1 MLSRSSEQNFFLNF
15 LFPAR
20 LPNATDASNASC
32 AMQAILCRTVCP
44 STAVCSCLAIA
55 LCCVYMVIQVLETF
69 VMVKCTTQCTQ
80 GNINCL
86 PTCDV
91 QAYITHGADEPSA

>member
-1 MLSRSSEQNFFLNF
+1 
-15 LFPAR
+15 
-20 LPNATDASNASC
+20 
-32 AMQAILCRTVCP
+32 MQAMLCRTVCP
-44 STAVCSCLAIA
+44 STAVCHCLAIT

-69 VMVKCTTQCTQ
+69 VMVKCTAQCTQ

-91 QAYITHGADEPSA
+91 QAYITHGADEPSAQENLLSHKVHTLIHHRIFLF

>member
-1 MLSRSSEQNFFLNF
+1 MC
-15 LFPAR
+15 
-20 LPNATDASNASC
+20 T
-32 AMQAILCRTVCP
+32 MQAMLCRTVCP
-44 STAVCSCLAIA
+44 STAVCHCLAIT

-80 GNINCL
+80 GNVNCL